1 MSRLKAVIREPLV
14 HFLVLGAGI
23 FCAYGL
29 VARSTGMEPRKI
41 VVTQAQIE
49 SLATR
54 FARTWQRPPTDDE
67 LEGLIGD
74 YVREE
79 VYSREAMTLG
89 LASDDTIIRRRLRQK
104 MEFLTEDLAA
114 QAEPSDDELKA
125 YLKKHPDSFGE
136 GPRFSFSQVHLDPA
150 RRGDSLPRDIGRLLA
165 SLNEAGSGADI
176 STLGDSRMLEQ
187 RFESIPGSEVEAQF
201 GRQFAAALMEL
212 APGRWQGPVASAYG
226 VHLVFLRER
235 TAGHLPGFEEIRNA
249 VRREWTNVKRRE
261 LNEQFYQELL
271 SHYSVSIERGEA
283 PEAPA
288 KNPVT
293 AGSK

>member
-1 MSRLKAVIREPLV
+1 MSRLRAFVREPLV
-14 HFLVLGAGI
+14 HFLLLGAGL
-23 FCAYGL
+23 FAAYGL
-29 VARSTGMEPRKI
+29 VARSRGMEPRKI

-49 SLATR
+49 SLATG
-54 FARTWQRPPTDDE
+54 FARTWQRPPTEDE

-104 MEFLTEDLAA
+104 MEFLTEDIAA
-114 QAEPSDDELKA
+114 QTEPTDDELRA
-125 YLKKHPDSFGE
+125 YLKQHPDSFGE

-150 RRGDSLPRDIGRLLA
+150 RRGDTLARDIDRLLA
-165 SLNEAGSGADI
+165 SLNEAGAGADI
-176 STLGDSRMLEQ
+176 SALGDSQMLEQ

-201 GRQFAAALMEL
+201 GKRFADTLNEL
-212 APGRWQGPVASAYG
+212 APGRWQGPVESAYG

-235 TAGHLPGFEEIRNA
+235 TAGHLPAFEEIRNA

-261 LNEQFYQELL
+261 LNEQFYHELL
-271 SHYSVSIERGEA
+271 SHYSVSIERGDA
-283 PEAPA
+283 SEAPA

-293 AGSK
+293 VGSK